1 MKRQGK
7 TMADKHEEI
16 QPYLLINKMQINSH
30 HLSDWQQ
37 LRRITPCVE
46 EGLIKKALLYTAG
59 ENINQRHFSK
69 RKISSTNQMY

>member
-7 TMADKHEEI
+7 TMANKHEEI

-46 EGLIKKALLYTAG
+46 EGQITNALSYIAG

-69 RKISSTNQMY
+69 RKISSTYQMY